1 MSAQDEELER
11 MKAGVSCA
19 LLLERHAY
27 RLDKGESTKASLK
40 YRRGKGE
47 IVIVNH
53 QGRGWWHTG
62 SAAKGDVVA
71 LAQHLDPS
79 RNMGHVRKL
88 LRGLAGISPAFPE
101 ALRTGKAKRPAVP
114 ARQRWERARRLRT
127 GSDAWDYLAR
137 ARELPGHVLAAA
149 AASDAVR
156 AGSYGCAWFAHR
168 DQHGAVTGIEMRGP
182 GYCGLNEGGEKTLFR
197 LPGGRGLLT
206 RLAVNE
212 APVDA
217 LSLAALEG
225 VRADTLYLA
234 TAGGMGPSTIACL
247 EGLLGE
253 LATYPQAALASAT
266 DADEAGDRYHERLAE
281 LASVAGVRSERLRP
295 QGGLKDWNDVWR
307 AQRGLG

>member
-53 QGRGWWHTG
+53 QGRGWWDTG
-62 SAAKGDVVA
+62 SAAKGDVIA

-88 LRGLAGISPAFPE
+88 LRRLAGISPAFPV
-101 ALRTGKAKRPAVP
+101 ALRAGKAERPAVP
-114 ARQRWERARRLRT
+114 ARQRWARATRLRP
-127 GSDAWDYLAR
+127 GSAAWDYLVR
-137 ARELPGHVLAAA
+137 ARGLPGCVLTASAAA
-149 AASDAVR
+149 DAVR
-156 AGSYGCAWFAHR
+156 EGSYGCAWFAHR
-168 DQHGAVTGIEMRGP
+168 DQQGVVSGIEMRGP
-182 GYCGLNEGGEKTLFR
+182 DYRGFGRGGDKTLFR
-197 LPGGRGLLT
+197 FACGKGLLT
-206 RLAVNE
+206 RLAVTE

-225 VRADTLYLA
+225 LRADTLYLA

-247 EGLLGE
+247 EGLLGQ
-253 LATYPQAALASAT
+253 LTTHPQAVLVSAT
-266 DADEAGDRYHERLAE
+266 DADEAGDRYHERLAD
-281 LASVAGVRSERLRP
+281 LAAAAGVRSERLRP
-295 QGGLKDWNDVWR
+295 QGGLNDWNDVWR